1 MLFWQGSMKN
11 RIFEPFETIYFHSIY
26 SDKFF
31 IEIFFKLLKFS
42 SLLNLEWS
50 TTTTMKIWK
59 LIYHKKMTK
68 EEKINKF
75 LSMKKSWNS
84 IQPEERWKKKFFWPQ
99 VSQNVIWK
107 KKFSISN
114 QPFFPRTTR
123 RRWPFC
129 LQGIVT
135 IFLWSSSSS
144 SSRRKTNNK
153 TNWIE
158 CKH

>member
-75 LSMKKSWNS
+75 FSMEKILKFNSPWRKMKKKSFS
-84 IQPEERWKKKFFWPQ
+84 WPQ
-99 VSQNVIWK
+99 VSQNGEMK
-107 KKFSISN
+107 KKISISN
-114 QPFFPRTTR
+114 RPFFS
-123 RRWPFC
+123 
-129 LQGIVT
+129 LNNKKKMT
-135 IFLWSSSSS
+135 IL
-144 SSRRKTNNK
+144 SSRHCDHFFV
-153 TNWIE
+153 IIM
-158 CKH
+158 